1 MERRQVG
8 IAGLVLTVL
17 LGMLATAACGGVA
30 SRPPGA
36 PTASLPRSPAT
47 PGSPL
52 PVPTVS
58 PSPATSSPPAATPGP
73 LAERPAWTKSDV
85 IAYVRGSSDVRSIHV
100 LELAEGRD
108 TRFGAGGHPSWSG
121 STDCPPGGTCGTYVI
136 ALERPGST
144 FPGDVFVVAWPSG
157 TVRTIVPGAVRPAW
171 SNALG
176 LLSFSRS
183 VIDMGDTWLVDGWS
197 GTGERLVCGGA
208 FGAWMRVDEAEAQQ
222 WLACVGGAGI
232 PELEVVRSDGSG
244 RVPIGPGANP
254 AWDLWGGRLIYEIWQ
269 QDAHDLGSVDP
280 ITGASAVLVRRDGP
294 VDTVDSLLVVDDGSL
309 IVGLDGRLERMD
321 LEAGTSRNLTGAL
334 RVVGRPSLRSDRD
347 WLVVAGSAPGEAGTD
362 LYAVRTDGG
371 GWFRLTR
378 TRDAAEPAWRP
389 TQG

>member
-1 MERRQVG
+1 MAGRPAG
-8 IAGLVLTVL
+8 TAGLVLSVL
-17 LGMLATAACGGVA
+17 LVMLGSAACGGPA
-30 SRPPGA
+30 SPSQRMPTTSPGA
-36 PTASLPRSPAT
+36 AT
-47 PGSPL
+47 GP
-52 PVPTVS
+52 VS
-58 PSPATSSPPAATPGP
+58 PSPAAAGVSPSLAAPSPPAPTPGP
-73 LAERPAWTKSDV
+73 LAERPAWTESDV
-85 IAYVRGSSDVRSIHV
+85 IAYVRGSGDVRSTHV
-100 LELAEGRD
+100 LELVEGRD

-157 TVRTIVPGAVRPAW
+157 TVRTIVPGAVRPTW

-176 LLSFSRS
+176 LLAFSRS
-183 VIDMGDTWLVDGWS
+183 VIDMGDTWLVDGGA
-197 GTGERLVCGGA
+197 GTGERLVCDGA
-208 FGAWMRVDEAEAQQ
+208 FGAWMDVDEAEDQQ

-244 RVPIGPGANP
+244 RMTIGAGANP
-254 AWDLWGGRLIYEIWQ
+254 AWDPWGGRLIYEIWQ
-269 QDAHDLGSVDP
+269 QDAHDLGSFDP
-280 ITGASAVLVRRDGP
+280 VTGARAILVRRDGL
-294 VDTVDSLLVVDDGSL
+294 VGTVDSLLVVDDGSL

-321 LEAGTSRNLTGAL
+321 LGDGTSHDLTGAL

-347 WLVVAGSAPGEAGTD
+347 WLVVAGTAPGEAGPD

-371 GWFRLTR
+371 GWVRLTD
-378 TRDAAEPAWRP
+378 TGDAGEPAWRP